1 MPDYSDLPQMRWAGQ
16 LLYPERGYT
25 ETLPWGAVRVA
36 GRNRPDTVS
45 NPSYYN
51 CTFKLV
57 GQSMID
63 WFGRWWLTVVAE
75 GSLPFVC
82 GLGVCQIIGQP
93 SYSNNTGR
101 VATVTMRL
109 EIQDDADYCNDLN
122 YLWVGEYFGDTFQRS
137 KRLLEVA
144 INGY

>member
-1 MPDYSDLPQMRWAGQ
+1 MPDYSDLPQMSFGGE
-16 LLYPERGYT
+16 LLYPERGYS
-25 ETLPWGAVRVA
+25 ETLPWGVVRVA

-57 GQSMID
+57 GQSMVD
-63 WFGRWWLTVVAE
+63 WFGRWWVTISAE

-82 GLGVCQIIGQP
+82 GLGVCQVIGTP

-101 VATVTMRL
+101 YADVSMRL
-109 EIQDDADYCNDLN
+109 EVQEDTDYCTDLN
-122 YLWVGEYFGDTFQRS
+122 YLWVGEYFGDSFARS
-137 KRLLEVA
+137 KMLLEVA

>member
-1 MPDYSDLPQMRWAGQ
+1 MPYSDLPRMEFAGK
-16 LLYPERGYT
+16 LLSPERGTT
-25 ETLPWGAVRVA
+25 ETLPWGVVRVA

-57 GQSMID
+57 GQSMVD
-63 WFGRWWLTVVAE
+63 WFGRWWLSAIDE

-82 GLGVCQIIGQP
+82 GLGAAQIIGEP

-101 VATVTMRL
+101 YADVSMRL
-109 EIQDDADYCNDLN
+109 EIQADTDYCEDYR
-122 YLWVGEYFGDTFQRS
+122 YLWVGEYFGDSFYRS
-137 KRLLEVA
+137 KRLLETA